1 MKNTLIALMLLSI
14 GSIASAQP
22 ATTGADSKPAA
33 TRGEARSGSAAQ
45 SPSAVDADGK
55 PKVAPVATRQ
65 QTQACK
71 NEADEKKLTG
81 TERRKFTAK
90 CARDAAAGK

>member
-1 MKNTLIALMLLSI
+1 MKKTLIMLMLLSI

-22 ATTGADSKPAA
+22 AA
-33 TRGEARSGSAAQ
+33 TRGEARPGPAAQ

-71 NEADEKKLTG
+71 NEADEQKLTG
-81 TERRKFTAK
+81 TERRKFTTK
-90 CARDAAAGK
+90 CARDAAAAK